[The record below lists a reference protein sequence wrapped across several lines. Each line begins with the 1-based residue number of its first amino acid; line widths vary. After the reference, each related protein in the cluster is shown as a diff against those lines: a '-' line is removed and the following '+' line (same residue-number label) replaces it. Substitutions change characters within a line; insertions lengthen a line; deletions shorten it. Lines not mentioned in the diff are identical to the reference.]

1 LDWEYYVESLFYN
14 NDGKFQNAEPAS
26 RMESH
31 AITLQP
37 FSVTGLTVL
46 GIFTLCMA
54 AIVLEAKLHM
64 DKFKPALLMLLAWLA
79 IGLHYYFSGD
89 DPARFEP
96 FLQAQ
101 EHNEI
106 EVFGLIGFMAFMWM
120 IVEILAERNVFVAL
134 NGYLLRRG
142 LGATGLFWATGAL
155 SALLSPFVN
164 NITTA
169 MIFGKSI
176 KQVSENREYTHVAL
190 CNIILASNS
199 GVWFLGTATSL
210 MVVLAG
216 KISIVGLMMLA
227 PAGLIGWAASAW
239 VLQTFYLQKISDN
252 AIGETKTDTALKP
265 GARGLIAISV
275 IGLILAVLMNVA
287 LNIKIETAIGM
298 VLGAVTLYCW
308 QLKKKRGQPIQMLVQ
323 LQKVE
328 WNTLMFFIGIISGV
342 AALNHA
348 GWLTYISHL
357 FEAVSPTWVNIILGV
372 ISGILDNVPVEAA
385 ALMSNPKLTLD
396 QWALNALMV
405 GIGGS
410 LTIIG
415 SAAGVMVMSIDKSYT
430 FGTHLKY
437 LPAILVNFFTSLA
450 VWYVQFHWLMK

>member
-1 LDWEYYVESLFYN
+1 MSWEYYVESLFYN
-14 NDGKFQNAEPAS
+14 NDGNFQNAVS
-26 RMESH
+26 KGSMESH
-31 AITLQP
+31 AITLAP
-37 FSVTGLTVL
+37 FSITGLTVL
-46 GIFTLCMA
+46 GIFIICMA

-64 DKFKPALLMLLAWLA
+64 DKFKPALLMLLAWLV
-79 IGLHYYFSGD
+79 IGLHYFFTSD

-96 FLQAQ
+96 FLKAQ

-106 EVFGLIGFMAFMWM
+106 QVFGLIGFMAFMWM
-120 IVEILAERNVFVAL
+120 IVEILAERNVFAAL
-134 NGYLLRRG
+134 NSYMLQRG
-142 LGATGLFWATGAL
+142 LGAKGLFWATGAL

-176 KQVSENREYTHVAL
+176 KQVCENREYTHVAL
-190 CNIILASNS
+190 CNIIIASNS

-216 KISIVGLMMLA
+216 KISIVGLLMLA

-239 VLQTFYLQKISDN
+239 VLQVFYLKNLPDDVI
-252 AIGETKTDTALKP
+252 AHTKTDSSLKP
-265 GARGLIAISV
+265 GARPLIAIGV
-275 IGLILAVLMNVA
+275 IGLVLAVLMNVL
-287 LNIKIETAIGM
+287 LNIKIEAAIGM
-298 VLGAVTLYCW
+298 VLGIITLYCW
-308 QLKKKRGQPIQMLVQ
+308 RLKKRGESIQMLVQ

-342 AALNHA
+342 AALNHV
-348 GWLTYISHL
+348 GWLGYISHL
-357 FEAVSPTWVNIILGV
+357 FEVVSPTWVNVILGV

-385 ALMSNPKLTLD
+385 ALMSNPKLSLD

-410 LTIIG
+410 LTVIG

-437 LPAILVNFFTSLA
+437 LPAILVNFFASLA
-450 VWYVQFHWLMK
+450 VWYIQFHLVMD

>member
-1 LDWEYYVESLFYN
+1 MHPHAL
-14 NDGKFQNAEPAS
+14 EPCSA
-26 RMESH
+26 
-31 AITLQP
+31 
-37 FSVTGLTVL
+37 TGLIVL
-46 GIFTLCMA
+46 GIFVICMS

-64 DKFKPALLMLLAWLA
+64 DKFKPALLMLLSWLV

-89 DPARFEP
+89 DPARFDP
-96 FLQAQ
+96 FLKAQ

-120 IVEILAERNVFVAL
+120 IVEILAERNVFAAL
-134 NGYLLRRG
+134 NSYLLQRG
-142 LGATGLFWATGAL
+142 LGAKGLFWATGAL

-176 KQVSENREYTHVAL
+176 KQVSENRDYTHVAL
-190 CNIILASNS
+190 CNIIIASNS

-216 KISIVGLMMLA
+216 KITIVGLLLLA
-227 PAGLIGWAASAW
+227 PAGLIGWAMSAW
-239 VLQTFYLQKISDN
+239 ILQRFYLRDIADDVIVQ
-252 AIGETKTDTALKP
+252 GKTDSSLKT
-265 GARGLIAISV
+265 GAPALIAIAV
-275 IGLILAVLMNVA
+275 GGLVLAVLMNVA
-287 LNIKIETAIGM
+287 LNIKIESAIGM
-298 VLGAVTLYCW
+298 LLGAVTLYCW
-308 QLKKKRGQPIQMLVQ
+308 QLKKRGEPIHMLVQ

-342 AALNHA
+342 AALNHV
-348 GWLTYISHL
+348 GWLGYISHL
-357 FEAVSPTWVNIILGV
+357 FEIVSPTWVNVILGV

-385 ALMSNPKLTLD
+385 ALMSDPKLGLD

-410 LTIIG
+410 LTVIG

-430 FGTHLKY
+430 FGKHLKY
-437 LPAILVNFFTSLA
+437 WPAILVNFFGSLGI
-450 VWYVQFHWLMK
+450 WYLQFHWLA

>member
-1 LDWEYYVESLFYN
+1 M
-14 NDGKFQNAEPAS
+14 EPHSIAL
-26 RMESH
+26 
-31 AITLQP
+31 AP
-37 FSVTGLTVL
+37 FSITGLTVL

-64 DKFKPALLMLLAWLA
+64 DKFKPALLMLLAWLV
-79 IGLHYYFSGD
+79 IGLHYFFSGD
-89 DPARFEP
+89 DPTRFEP
-96 FLQAQ
+96 FLKAQ

-120 IVEILAERNVFVAL
+120 IVEILAERNVFAAL
-134 NGYLLRRG
+134 NSYMLQRG
-142 LGATGLFWATGAL
+142 LGAKGLFWATGAL

-176 KQVSENREYTHVAL
+176 KQVSEKREYTHVAL
-190 CNIILASNS
+190 CNIIIASNS

-239 VLQTFYLQKISDN
+239 VLQLFYMKQLPDDVIAQ
-252 AIGETKTDTALKP
+252 TKTDSSLKP
-265 GARGLIAISV
+265 GAQALIAISV
-275 IGLILAVLMNVA
+275 IGLILAVLMNVV
-287 LNIKIETAIGM
+287 LNIKIEFAIGM
-298 VLGAVTLYCW
+298 LLGVITLYCW
-308 QLKKKRGQPIQMLVQ
+308 RLKKYGEHIQMLVQ

-357 FEAVSPTWVNIILGV
+357 FEVVSPTGVNIILGV

-385 ALMSNPKLTLD
+385 ALMSDPKLSVD

-410 LTIIG
+410 LTVIG

-430 FGTHLKY
+430 FGAHLKY
-437 LPAILVNFFTSLA
+437 LPAILVNFFASLA
-450 VWYVQFHWLMK
+450 VWYLQFHMLMK

>member
-1 LDWEYYVESLFYN
+1 
-14 NDGKFQNAEPAS
+14 
-26 RMESH
+26 MEAH
-31 AITLQP
+31 GIALAP
-37 FSVTGLTVL
+37 FSATGLTVL
-46 GIFTLCMA
+46 GIFLICMA
-54 AIVLEAKLHM
+54 LIVLEAKLHM
-64 DKFKPALLMLLAWLA
+64 DKFKPALLMLTAWLV
-79 IGLHYYFSGD
+79 IGLHYFFSGD
-89 DPARFEP
+89 DPARFQP
-96 FLQAQ
+96 FTKAQ

-120 IVEILAERNVFVAL
+120 IVEILAERNVFAAL
-134 NGYLLRRG
+134 NGYLLKRG
-142 LGATGLFWATGAL
+142 LGAKGLLWATGAL

-176 KQVSENREYTHVAL
+176 KQISENREYTHVAL

-216 KISIVGLMMLA
+216 KISIVGLLLLA

-239 VLQTFYLQKISDN
+239 VLQTFYMKALPANTITRSTGDV
-252 AIGETKTDTALKP
+252 ALKR
-265 GARGLIAISV
+265 GAGGLIAIGV
-275 IGLILAVLMNVA
+275 IGLVLAVLMNVL
-287 LNIKIETAIGM
+287 LNIKIETAVGM
-298 VLGAVTLYCW
+298 LLGTITLYCW
-308 QLKKKRGQPIQMLVQ
+308 WLKKSGEHIQMLMQ

-342 AALNHA
+342 AALNHV
-348 GWLTYISHL
+348 GWLRYISHL
-357 FEAVSPTWVNIILGV
+357 FEAISPTWVNIILGV
-372 ISGILDNVPVEAA
+372 ISGVLDNVPVEAA
-385 ALMSNPKLTLD
+385 ALMSNPNLSLD

-410 LTIIG
+410 LTVIG

-430 FGTHLKY
+430 FGKHLQF
-437 LPAILVNFFTSLA
+437 LPAILVNFFASLA
-450 VWYVQFHWLMK
+450 VWYLQFHLIMK